1 MYGCEVWAPYIYKHS
16 LESLFRN
23 LRDKV
28 EKFHTRICKN
38 ILGVKRRTSD
48 IACWSE
54 LGRYPLSIN
63 IICNTFAYYVRLQ
76 HAEQGSLLDQAA
88 LVQKSL
94 HLSHQKI
101 YIVLLNVFARSWLI
115 LGNRQ
120 SQGFLS
126 INIGSKHW
134 QKSYESTFWKN
145 KIQKEA
151 INRNG
156 KLEILSIIKH
166 NVKFENYLRH
176 LNLSQRLIISKLR
189 LSDHNLPIEHGR
201 KNNIPRHKRY
211 CTKCKSGAV
220 GDEFHTLMICCQPEI
235 QSIRS
240 LALYEISKLIPQ
252 FNMLSLKEKCIYIM
266 SCCDINCTKIVA
278 PFIRKGMAYAEN

>member
-1 MYGCEVWAPYIYKHS
+1 MQNKVRS
-16 LESLFRN
+16 L
-23 LRDKV
+23 
-28 EKFHTRICKN
+28 TRRPWCKN
-38 ILGVKRRTSD
+38 PFTCHIKKNIYSF
-48 IACWSE
+48 IECICQE
-54 LGRYPLSIN
+54 LTHPRQQAVPGIPIN
-63 IICNTFAYYVRLQ
+63 KYRIKTLTKKLRE
-76 HAEQGSLLDQAA
+76 HLL
-88 LVQKSL
+88 K
-94 HLSHQKI
+94 K
-101 YIVLLNVFARSWLI
+101 YNM
-115 LGNRQ
+115 
-120 SQGFLS
+120 
-126 INIGSKHW
+126 
-134 QKSYESTFWKN
+134 
-145 KIQKEA
+145 IQKEA

-252 FNMLSLKEKCIYIM
+252 FNMLSLKEKIIYIL